1 VPFLQTLRY
10 PESGLRGC
18 RDIVSFN
25 RRGYEAHV
33 RCGHDAMRA
42 EVTFGIR
49 SNGKLLVATLH
60 RARECCGRS
69 TDRAC
74 VSEKINARLGSYT
87 YASHPS
93 EHSCGLRVRS
103 VVETT
108 FCRSGT
114 DASWVF

>member
-1 VPFLQTLRY
+1 M
-10 PESGLRGC
+10 
-18 RDIVSFN
+18 VSFN

-33 RCGHDAMRA
+33 RCRHDAMRA
-42 EVTFGIR
+42 KVTFGIR
-49 SNGKLLVATLH
+49 SNSKLLVATLH
-60 RARECCGRS
+60 RTCECYGRPTGMRLKKKHARIGMC
-69 TDRAC
+69 
-74 VSEKINARLGSYT
+74 T

-93 EHSCGLRVRS
+93 EHSCGLQVRS